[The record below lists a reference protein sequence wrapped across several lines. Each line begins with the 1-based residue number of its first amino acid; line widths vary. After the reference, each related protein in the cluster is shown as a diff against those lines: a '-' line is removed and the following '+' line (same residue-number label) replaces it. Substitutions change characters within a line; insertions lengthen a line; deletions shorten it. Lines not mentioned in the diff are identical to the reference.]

1 MYVLSQ
7 TPPMW
12 RPSNSQWWVLV
23 IVALLIVFL
32 WPPRD
37 DKSLAFK
44 LVNWAVDPWDD
55 LPILPDQLPLGAGDD
70 PEAVSIHDIL
80 SQQYDALY
88 QKGGWTRMRL
98 ALKVAND
105 PLNPAT
111 ERGLLTGLAVMTA
124 FLVWRWGGRKK

>member
-23 IVALLIVFL
+23 IVALLIVLL

>member
-23 IVALLIVFL
+23 IIALLIVFL

-70 PEAVSIHDIL
+70 PEAVSIHDVL
-80 SQQYDALY
+80 TQQYDALY

>member
-1 MYVLSQ
+1 MYVLSK

-12 RPSNSQWWVLV
+12 RPSTSQWWVLV
-23 IVALLIVFL
+23 IVALLIVFS

-55 LPILPDQLPLGAGDD
+55 LPILPDQLPLGAGAD

-80 SQQYDALY
+80 LQQYDALY
-88 QKGGWTRMRL
+88 QKGGWTPRRL
-98 ALKVAND
+98 AVKDASE
-105 PLNPAT
+105 P
-111 ERGLLTGLAVMTA
+111 
-124 FLVWRWGGRKK
+124 

>member
-12 RPSNSQWWVLV
+12 RPSNTQWWVLV